1 MIMRFRGGG
10 VGHTST
16 RAATNIFKA
25 DRDIRDIMESHHREE
40 EQGAPVT
47 DLSNVEEQEDD
58 ENIVAEGSEDGIDG
72 EGGLSESELADY
84 GYEAEGESEE
94 EEEEEEDEDEEDD
107 GEGGE
112 EDDTTIDELDA
123 LGYADY

>member
-16 RAATNIFKA
+16 RTATNIFKA

-40 EQGAPVT
+40 
-47 DLSNVEEQEDD
+47 DDD
-58 ENIVAEGSEDGIDG
+58 ENIVAEGSEDGIG
-72 EGGLSESELADY
+72 EEGGLSESELADY

-94 EEEEEEDEDEEDD
+94 EEEDEEEEEEEEED